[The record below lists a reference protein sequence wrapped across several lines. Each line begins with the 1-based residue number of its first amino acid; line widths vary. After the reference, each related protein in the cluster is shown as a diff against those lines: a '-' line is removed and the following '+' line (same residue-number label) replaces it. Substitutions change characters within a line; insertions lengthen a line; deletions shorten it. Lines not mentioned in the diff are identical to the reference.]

1 MEHRVK
7 RVKSRRDAFTLAE
20 FLVVIAITM
29 ILAGVSF
36 VAAIRYQSRLRRME
50 MDRTAKEIFL
60 AAQNNL
66 SLVKSG
72 GIMERI
78 LADSSDSEE
87 KAGTPVFGDD
97 EEGLY
102 AVLYQPGADAQNAN
116 EEIRERLLPFGSMDE
131 TVRTDGSYLIV
142 YDPEAGMVRRVWYS
156 DRYVFQGTAA
166 EYADLLAAVQDPEAR
181 EHFQG
186 VAIGYYAG
194 DSVTEPNHQPVQ
206 PGTLN
211 VKIYNGDIL
220 YAEVESRPGE
230 SSLKLWIE
238 GVTSG
243 AKGWIDLNT
252 ASRDGRVLTI
262 ETEGIHY
269 VILDDIS
276 MEKGRFAN
284 LRAALQSSDGGNDL
298 PLIPGEDIRI
308 YAEAVNGSST
318 ARSQVYQT
326 NSLFQDI
333 TRDKVLVSSIR
344 HLENLDY
351 RISAFKPTESAKK
364 LGLTTSLEQPDAYV
378 VSQQKD
384 LSWTQ
389 YRYNV
394 HTDIHSRHGTAPC
407 GETQIPVY
415 YMTEATLNG
424 KTEEVWTKTAA
435 GCYAPVEPQ
444 FPVIYEG
451 NTHEIQDLLVSST
464 DGAGGCFGTVKKDL
478 SVNSLTLVC
487 PVITAKSGAGALIG
501 FGEDAE
507 YRNNPQNATLK
518 ISVEDVLVQYPMI
531 RSAGEKKA
539 ADADAGALI
548 GAFNGK
554 ELTVKKSVAAN
565 TYRKTVLEASAGDLP
580 AEKESRYEIQSDYG
594 AAGGLIGSVGGS
606 ATISGCA
613 AAVYIDAYGYAG
625 GLVANVKTIGVGQ
638 TVTIE
643 NSYVGG
649 HTSGGK
655 FLIHPTP
662 SEEKFE
668 ETAGRYNVV
677 SRKEVAGGLAAV
689 LPEGSKVEHTY
700 VTASVYIY
708 SDAYGKVPDAAAE
721 NQNTEN
727 QNTENQNTGTQ
738 SDPQLQAGFVTMY
751 GDVNAG
757 GENAATVN
765 GKKASE
771 FPYCYSASMVN
782 GAKVEN
788 WHEAL
793 NTYFDGTSFTG
804 SAKAFPYDKTL
815 AAVYPMP
822 TVIQLVKAD
831 PAAKNQILQEAGNE
845 AASQPKNFSRF
856 SRVHLGDWV
865 KVEKTDDNTYYGPL
879 NNGNRLWM
887 DYELDMPQNTGTATN
902 PYIQY
907 LTFSIKGKLSG
918 VTLYYVAAV
927 NCRDLN
933 ATHYMVLN
941 NADDLQRWDA
951 NGYKTM
957 DNVSRRM
964 ECASENGKLRV
975 RIYLD
980 NLAVRSAGYQGLPSL
995 DDPGNTDILTAG
1007 EDVVVGACEGL
1018 RVPDQS
1024 NPADQ
1029 FACNNSMFERIKKN
1043 DDGTYTAYISNG
1055 RHLENL
1061 NFFSNDE
1068 ANKNKIVVTKAVQT
1082 DNILWQEDSDHEIT
1096 AKTEAYCK
1104 EMTDAYTENKVYGG
1118 RITITPHN
1126 GFWPVDNQ
1134 ELLSYDGGGYTI
1146 VGLNAV
1152 MSGDK
1157 GASLFVKNNHLEL
1170 SDLSLKDPVAVS
1182 SKGAA
1187 AVLLQQAGEFNSGD
1201 SDNSYLRINNV
1212 RIYGDN
1218 MKVSTDGYVYIGGII
1233 AYANLD
1239 ELEINRVYF
1248 YGNHA
1253 MIEKTSSSLAG
1264 GGLIGKAN
1272 IRKKFSMD
1280 QSMFSGYFRGSSFGE
1295 GSGGLIGYLNL
1306 SDDMQKTAGNT
1317 GQITNCYVAGRNN
1330 PYNPDDITNELR
1342 GGVNLIGNYC
1352 HGGLIG
1358 YAHGPLTIS
1367 NTFSTAGLYDASTGW
1382 TGGTGG
1388 LIGKYEGNSTLTMNQ
1403 CYFAGRMDRLLL
1415 ANGKWSDNT
1424 GIMVGS
1430 ATESVVFNNC
1440 VYLSRSENE
1449 GKAVVGSSG
1458 ANSKD
1463 GVTACIPGTN
1473 SMRLIQHPATSSIVN
1488 FAYPYDSSLQNR
1500 YPYNNWTVEDVEKE
1514 HTVYRGDWVTE

>member
-1 MEHRVK
+1 M
-7 RVKSRRDAFTLAE
+7 
-20 FLVVIAITM
+20 
-29 ILAGVSF
+29 
-36 VAAIRYQSRLRRME
+36 AA
-50 MDRTAKEIFL
+50 
-60 AAQNNL
+60 
-66 SLVKSG
+66 
-72 GIMERI
+72 
-78 LADSSDSEE
+78 SSDSEE
-87 KAGTPVFGDD
+87 KAGMPVSGDE

-156 DRYVFQGTAA
+156 HRYVFQGTVA
-166 EYADLLAAVQDPEAR
+166 EYADLLAAAQDPEAR

-243 AKGWIDLNT
+243 AKGWIDLNA

-284 LRAALQSSDGGNDL
+284 LRAVLQSSNGGNDL
-298 PLIPGEDIRI
+298 QLIPGEDIRI
-308 YAEAVNGSST
+308 YAKAVNGSST

-351 RISAFKPTESAKK
+351 RISAFKPMESAKK

-464 DGAGGCFGTVKKDL
+464 DGAGGCFGTIKKDL
-478 SVNSLTLVC
+478 SVNSLTLVR

-507 YRNNPQNATLK
+507 YLNNPQNATLK

-539 ADADAGALI
+539 TDTDEVDAGALI

-613 AAVYIDAYGYAG
+613 TAVYIDAYGYAG
-625 GLVANVKTIGVGQ
+625 GLVANVKTIGGQ

-721 NQNTEN
+721 NQNTG
-727 QNTENQNTGTQ
+727 NQNTGAQ

-757 GENAATVN
+757 GENAAIVN
-765 GKKASE
+765 G
-771 FPYCYSASMVN
+771 
-782 GAKVEN
+782 
-788 WHEAL
+788 
-793 NTYFDGTSFTG
+793 
-804 SAKAFPYDKTL
+804 
-815 AAVYPMP
+815 
-822 TVIQLVKAD
+822 
-831 PAAKNQILQEAGNE
+831 
-845 AASQPKNFSRF
+845 
-856 SRVHLGDWV
+856 
-865 KVEKTDDNTYYGPL
+865 EK
-879 NNGNRLWM
+879 
-887 DYELDMPQNTGTATN
+887 
-902 PYIQY
+902 
-907 LTFSIKGKLSG
+907 SI
-918 VTLYYVAAV
+918 
-927 NCRDLN
+927 
-933 ATHYMVLN
+933 
-941 NADDLQRWDA
+941 
-951 NGYKTM
+951 
-957 DNVSRRM
+957 
-964 ECASENGKLRV
+964 
-975 RIYLD
+975 
-980 NLAVRSAGYQGLPSL
+980 
-995 DDPGNTDILTAG
+995 
-1007 EDVVVGACEGL
+1007 
-1018 RVPDQS
+1018 
-1024 NPADQ
+1024 
-1029 FACNNSMFERIKKN
+1029 
-1043 DDGTYTAYISNG
+1043 
-1055 RHLENL
+1055 
-1061 NFFSNDE
+1061 
-1068 ANKNKIVVTKAVQT
+1068 
-1082 DNILWQEDSDHEIT
+1082 
-1096 AKTEAYCK
+1096 
-1104 EMTDAYTENKVYGG
+1104 
-1118 RITITPHN
+1118 
-1126 GFWPVDNQ
+1126 
-1134 ELLSYDGGGYTI
+1134 
-1146 VGLNAV
+1146 
-1152 MSGDK
+1152 
-1157 GASLFVKNNHLEL
+1157 
-1170 SDLSLKDPVAVS
+1170 
-1182 SKGAA
+1182 
-1187 AVLLQQAGEFNSGD
+1187 
-1201 SDNSYLRINNV
+1201 
-1212 RIYGDN
+1212 
-1218 MKVSTDGYVYIGGII
+1218 
-1233 AYANLD
+1233 
-1239 ELEINRVYF
+1239 
-1248 YGNHA
+1248 
-1253 MIEKTSSSLAG
+1253 
-1264 GGLIGKAN
+1264 
-1272 IRKKFSMD
+1272 
-1280 QSMFSGYFRGSSFGE
+1280 
-1295 GSGGLIGYLNL
+1295 
-1306 SDDMQKTAGNT
+1306 
-1317 GQITNCYVAGRNN
+1317 
-1330 PYNPDDITNELR
+1330 
-1342 GGVNLIGNYC
+1342 
-1352 HGGLIG
+1352 
-1358 YAHGPLTIS
+1358 
-1367 NTFSTAGLYDASTGW
+1367 
-1382 TGGTGG
+1382 
-1388 LIGKYEGNSTLTMNQ
+1388 
-1403 CYFAGRMDRLLL
+1403 
-1415 ANGKWSDNT
+1415 
-1424 GIMVGS
+1424 
-1430 ATESVVFNNC
+1430 
-1440 VYLSRSENE
+1440 
-1449 GKAVVGSSG
+1449 
-1458 ANSKD
+1458 
-1463 GVTACIPGTN
+1463 
-1473 SMRLIQHPATSSIVN
+1473 
-1488 FAYPYDSSLQNR
+1488 
-1500 YPYNNWTVEDVEKE
+1500 
-1514 HTVYRGDWVTE
+1514 

>member
-1 MEHRVK
+1 M
-7 RVKSRRDAFTLAE
+7 
-20 FLVVIAITM
+20 
-29 ILAGVSF
+29 
-36 VAAIRYQSRLRRME
+36 
-50 MDRTAKEIFL
+50 
-60 AAQNNL
+60 
-66 SLVKSG
+66 
-72 GIMERI
+72 
-78 LADSSDSEE
+78 
-87 KAGTPVFGDD
+87 
-97 EEGLY
+97 
-102 AVLYQPGADAQNAN
+102 YQPGADAQNAN

-142 YDPEAGMVRRVWYS
+142 YDPEAGMMRRVWYS

-166 EYADLLAAVQDPEAR
+166 EYADLLAAAQDPEAR

-194 DSVTEPNHQPVQ
+194 DSVTESNHQPVQ

-243 AKGWIDLNT
+243 AKGWIDLNA

-284 LRAALQSSDGGNDL
+284 LRAALQSSNGGNDL
-298 PLIPGEDIRI
+298 QLIPGEDIRI

-464 DGAGGCFGTVKKDL
+464 DGAGGCFGTIKKDL
-478 SVNSLTLVC
+478 SVNSLTLVR

-507 YRNNPQNATLK
+507 YLNNPQNATLK

-539 ADADAGALI
+539 TDTDEVDAGALI

-580 AEKESRYEIQSDYG
+580 VEKESRYEIQSDYG

-613 AAVYIDAYGYAG
+613 TAVYIDAYGYAG
-625 GLVANVKTIGVGQ
+625 GLVANVKTIGGQ

-721 NQNTEN
+721 NQNTG
-727 QNTENQNTGTQ
+727 NQNTGAQ

-757 GENAATVN
+757 GENAAIVN

-793 NTYFDGTSFTG
+793 NTYFGGTSFTG

-831 PAAKNQILQEAGNE
+831 PAAKNQILQEAGSE

-927 NCRDLN
+927 NCRNLN

-957 DNVSRRM
+957 DNVSRRI

-1082 DNILWQEDSDHEIT
+1082 DNILWQKDSDHEIT

-1118 RITITPHN
+1118 RITIAPHN
-1126 GFWPVDNQ
+1126 GFWPVENQ

-1146 VGLNAV
+1146 VGLN
-1152 MSGDK
+1152 MLTPSSWGK
-1157 GASLFVKNNHLEL
+1157 GASLFAKSNRLEIVNL
-1170 SDLSLKDPVAVS
+1170 ALKDPMVVNNNGVA
-1182 SKGAA
+1182 AI
-1187 AVLLQQAGEFNSGD
+1187 LLQQAGSEDATERAG
-1201 SDNSYLRINNV
+1201 SYLTISNV
-1212 RIYGDN
+1212 RIYGDHTQVKGTSN
-1218 MKVSTDGYVYIGGII
+1218 VGGII
-1233 AYANLD
+1233 AKADVDTLNMNNVYLYGSNL
-1239 ELEINRVYF
+1239 LVGGKGYYSYI
-1248 YGNHA
+1248 
-1253 MIEKTSSSLAG
+1253 
-1264 GGLIGKAN
+1264 GGLIGTLNVYGQLSITNCA
-1272 IRKKFSMD
+1272 
-1280 QSMFSGYFRGSSFGE
+1280 FSGYVDGHLFNRA
-1295 GSGGLIGYLNL
+1295 SGGLIGHL
-1306 SDDMQKTAGNT
+1306 SVASKLKGSEAEKSK
-1317 GQITNCYVAGRNN
+1317 ISNCYVAGRNAAYGAGEYDLN
-1330 PYNPDDITNELR
+1330 GGITITGQKIVGSFIGEGTGPLKIEQSFSTAGVYATDDYSR
-1342 GGVNLIGNYC
+1342 Y
-1352 HGGLIG
+1352 GGLIG
-1358 YAHGPLTIS
+1358 QYKNSVYESRELSMDQCYYAGRIKKS
-1367 NTFSTAGLYDASTGW
+1367 SYDENHIYCGY
-1382 TGGTGG
+1382 
-1388 LIGKYEGNSTLTMNQ
+1388 LIGETDYDHHEVNYVWKPDIPRIGTWSNVMFVRYPDADGIKMIGTSSADDRVPGDITVCTFEDSDSMKALQPRGTEAEYANMQTHAYDPNLQNKKYPYRIWT
-1403 CYFAGRMDRLLL
+1403 
-1415 ANGKWSDNT
+1415 
-1424 GIMVGS
+1424 
-1430 ATESVVFNNC
+1430 
-1440 VYLSRSENE
+1440 NE
-1449 GKAVVGSSG
+1449 
-1458 ANSKD
+1458 D
-1463 GVTACIPGTN
+1463 GVKT
-1473 SMRLIQHPATSSIVN
+1473 
-1488 FAYPYDSSLQNR
+1488 
-1500 YPYNNWTVEDVEKE
+1500 
-1514 HTVYRGDWVTE
+1514 YRGDWIQ